1 MESYLE
7 MDTNTKLI
15 LELFIQ
21 SASDEYEQ
29 TTIWM

>member
-7 MDTNTKLI
+7 TDTKTKQI

-29 TTIWM
+29 RTIWM